1 MESNHKALVISRR
14 QGVKDHGIQS

>member
-1 MESNHKALVISRR
+1 MESILKAPVINRR